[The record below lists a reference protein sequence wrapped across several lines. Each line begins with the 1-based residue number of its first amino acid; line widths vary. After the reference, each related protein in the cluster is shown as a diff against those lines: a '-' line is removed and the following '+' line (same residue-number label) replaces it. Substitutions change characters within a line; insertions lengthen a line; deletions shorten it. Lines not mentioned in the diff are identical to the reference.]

1 MIGEGGIVVL
11 RGAAFVVEREAGRK
25 KNPIFDHMFISK
37 IALVGSRTRV
47 FKGDGASP
55 TISLLTT

>member
-25 KNPIFDHMFISK
+25 KTPSLITCSSAKLLWWGVEPASSK
-37 IALVGSRTRV
+37 VMEPAL
-47 FKGDGASP
+47 
-55 TISLLTT
+55 LLVC